1 MELPQFETERLILRP
16 YTLDDVDSAYEV
28 NRDPE
33 VSRYTG
39 DGGPKTRD
47 EMLTIL
53 RDHVIADYQRH
64 GYGRYVVIH
73 KENNENIGFS
83 GLKYLTEHDEVD
95 IGYRFAKKMWGKGIA
110 TESCRPFLDYG
121 FHTLKLKKIVG
132 LVVPENAGSIRVL
145 KKLGFSLERQFV
157 EDGEDVLQYALLN
170 PTAAHS

>member
-16 YTLDDVDSAYEV
+16 YTMDDADSAYEV

-64 GYGRYVVIH
+64 GYGRYVVNH

-83 GLKYLTEHDEVD
+83 GLKYLT
-95 IGYRFAKKMWGKGIA
+95 
-110 TESCRPFLDYG
+110 
-121 FHTLKLKKIVG
+121 
-132 LVVPENAGSIRVL
+132 
-145 KKLGFSLERQFV
+145 
-157 EDGEDVLQYALLN
+157 
-170 PTAAHS
+170 